1 MTYRHLGLA
10 RQLALAGD
18 AFKTPSNMPHL
29 ESPALSLMD
38 RCLQV
43 SESLLNGK
51 ENGHE
56 RDPGLAEVA
65 EVLTSAAVCQKGRDR
80 RESFALAALHFVER
94 TLGLTE
100 LGSSRK
106 EGRTGRIAFSS
117 ERRRARDCGTYSTP
131 DFIVRSMLR
140 ELFPFLHQGQVRDVK
155 MLDLS
160 LEAGH
165 FALTTRRWASNEQKI
180 RFYGVDQDRVA
191 IELTSRILRFASAG
205 KRTRNYSF
213 SSSCQ
218 DSLLQPLPAKWPGQY
233 DAVVGNP
240 PWIARKPVT
249 SELLRKKF
257 WPLLRGHFD
266 IYLAFM
272 LRAHA
277 LLRPGGYLTYVV
289 PSGFLFNCTAA
300 PIRRLLLEQ
309 YEILSLTTYPQRSFI
324 EVPCIIPISFLAR
337 KKERQSERVLFTKIR
352 NEHTGLGGPN
362 RPRGCTTVRVADIWK
377 RLPDC
382 GMNPLVRM
390 GTGFLASGLRGVPLG
405 SLGKVSSGGRLVR
418 SGGYATASAFKA
430 VHACDLRPY
439 HACLRRG
446 RLYRQKDTV
455 FDRAPDQQVIAAEKV
470 VFQELR
476 YTTHGQRLVAA
487 VAGAGTYPVSTAGFF
502 LPADSEHTLFFAA
515 LLNSALANAWYK
527 FRDLNRAIKISYL
540 RQLPVPENVEKWRLI
555 SRLTRHCIR
564 FRTFFHDR
572 LTSCT
577 RREESKRLAMLFP
590 RQWNRL
596 VFCQRQIDLQVLEL
610 YQIPKTKYAS
620 VFSLA
625 ISRVF

>member
-1 MTYRHLGLA
+1 VTYRHVGLA
-10 RQLALAGD
+10 RELALAGD
-18 AFKTPSNMPHL
+18 AFKTSINMTHL
-29 ESPALSLMD
+29 DSPALSLLH

-51 ENGHE
+51 ANVLE
-56 RDPGLAEVA
+56 RDARLIQVA
-65 EVLTSAAVCQKGRDR
+65 KVLTAAAVCQKGRDS

-94 TLGLTE
+94 TLGLIE
-100 LGSSRK
+100 LGSGRK
-106 EGRTGRIAFSS
+106 KGRPRTGRIAFSS
-117 ERRRARDCGTYSTP
+117 ERRRARGCGTYSTP

-140 ELFPFLHQGQVRDVK
+140 ELFPLLRQSQVRDAK
-155 MLDLS
+155 ILDLS
-160 LEAGH
+160 MEAGH
-165 FALTTRRWASNEQKI
+165 FALTTRQWVSNEQKVQ
-180 RFYGVDQDRVA
+180 FYGVDQDPVA
-191 IELTSRILRFASAG
+191 IELTSRILRFASG
-205 KRTRNYSF
+205 GQRTGNFSF

-218 DSLLQPLPAKWPGQY
+218 DSLMKPLPAKWPGQY

-257 WPLLRGHFD
+257 WPLLRGHYD

-277 LLRPGGYLTYVV
+277 LLKPGGYLTYVV

-337 KKERQSERVLFTKIR
+337 KRQHRGERVLLTRIK
-352 NEHTGLGGPN
+352 NEYAGLGGPN

-377 RLPDC
+377 KLPDC

-390 GTGFLASGLRGVPLG
+390 GTEFLASGLPGVPLG
-405 SLGKVSSGGRLVR
+405 SLGKVSSGARLVK
-418 SGGYATASAFKA
+418 SGRYASVFKA

-446 RLYRQKDTV
+446 RLYRRNDRV
-455 FDRAPDQQVIAAEKV
+455 FDRAPDHHVIAAEKV

-476 YTTHGQRLVAA
+476 YMTHGQRVVAA

-502 LPADSEHTLFFAA
+502 VPTDSRYVLFFAA
-515 LLNSALANAWYK
+515 LLNSALVNAWYK
-527 FRDLNRAIKISYL
+527 FRDLNRAIKIGYL
-540 RQLPVPENVEKWRLI
+540 RQLPVPEDDKKWELI
-555 SRLTRHCIR
+555 SKLALQCIR
-564 FRTFFHDR
+564 VRAFFHDR
-572 LTSCT
+572 VACCT
-577 RREESKRLAMLFP
+577 QREESKRLAMLFP

-596 VFCQRQIDLQVLEL
+596 VSCQRQIDMQVLEL
-610 YQIPKTKYAS
+610 YQIPKAKYAG
-620 VFSLA
+620 VFNLA
-625 ISRVF
+625 TARVF